1 MACIIIICMK
11 AACFYASLS
20 VGTPAAPRNIIST
33 GCAVVWSPSAPGLSY
48 RISVCRL
55 QSTLNCP
62 IATNCTNCSFASI
75 TGITESGSY
84 NITVCSSSVV
94 NGVPCMSE
102 ACAPPIIV
110 GMLRLNYRDLS
121 GCLGTLKAHMYMLI
135 CRSIGTTVF
144 TALSLGF

>member
-11 AACFYASLS
+11 AACFHASLS
-20 VGTPAAPRNIIST
+20 VGTPAAPHNIIST

-55 QSTLNCP
+55 QSTTNCS
-62 IATNCTNCSFASI
+62 IETSCTNCSFTSI

-84 NITVCSSSVV
+84 NITVCSSSVL
-94 NGVPCMSE
+94 NGVACMSE

-110 GMLRLNYRDLS
+110 GMLRLNYRVLS
-121 GCLGTLKAHMYMLI
+121 GCLGTLKTHMYMLI
-135 CRSIGTTVF
+135 LPWPITKIPKF
-144 TALSLGF
+144 LN